1 MKVKATKYYFDK
13 VLNKN
18 IEADTE
24 LGAEY
29 AARKLELDE
38 ARATVLVNAG
48 VAVVVSEEA
57 KEQPPKKPRKKKEPE
72 NEQ

>member
-24 LGAEY
+24 LEV
-29 AARKLELDE
+29 DE

-48 VAVVVSEEA
+48 VAVVISEAA
-57 KEQPPKKPRKKKEPE
+57 KEQPPKNPRKKKEPK

>member
-1 MKVKATKYYFDK
+1 MKVKATKDYFDK
-13 VLNKN
+13 VLKQD
-18 IEADTE
+18 IAVDTE

-38 ARATVLVNAG
+38 ARTTVLVSAG
-48 VAVVVSEEA
+48 VAVVIHEETE
-57 KEQPPKKPRKKKEPE
+57 EQQKNSSKKKEPK

>member
-1 MKVKATKYYFDK
+1 MKVKATKDYFDK
-13 VLNKN
+13 VLKQD
-18 IEADTE
+18 IAADTE

-38 ARATVLVNAG
+38 ARATVLVSAG
-48 VAVVVSEEA
+48 VAVVIPEETE
-57 KEQPPKKPRKKKEPE
+57 EQPKKPSKKKEPK